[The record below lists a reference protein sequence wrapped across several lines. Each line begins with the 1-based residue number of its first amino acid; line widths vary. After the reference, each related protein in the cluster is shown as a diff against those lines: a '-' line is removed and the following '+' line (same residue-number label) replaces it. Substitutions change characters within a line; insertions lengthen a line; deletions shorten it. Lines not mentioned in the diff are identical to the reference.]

1 MAALVT
7 YQNHFISFTNKVL
20 ALDSGSQEF
29 FGTPERLFKEC
40 AVAENIDLLSKQKKF
55 AIELDFE
62 EKYLEILS
70 VINPSTHAR

>member
-7 YQNHFISFTNKVL
+7 YQTHFISFANKDL

-40 AVAENIDLLSKQKKF
+40 AVAENIDLLSKRKKF

-62 EKYLEILS
+62 EKYLEIVS
-70 VINPSTHAR
+70 VINPSMHAR